1 LEDDEA
7 EPIEAQPGL
16 PDEAAY
22 YRKGANTRKAAG
34 AVEMTKEQ
42 VPMTKLVA
50 AAFPLVRAA
59 HFPLRLSASASLRS
73 IEKTQRREGAER
85 R

>member
-22 YRKGANTRKAAG
+22 YRKGANARKAARLG
-34 AVEMTKEQ
+34 EMTNDQ

-50 AAFPLVRAA
+50 AAFPLGCHGLAR
-59 HFPLRLSASASLRS
+59 
-73 IEKTQRREGAER
+73 G
-85 R
+85 